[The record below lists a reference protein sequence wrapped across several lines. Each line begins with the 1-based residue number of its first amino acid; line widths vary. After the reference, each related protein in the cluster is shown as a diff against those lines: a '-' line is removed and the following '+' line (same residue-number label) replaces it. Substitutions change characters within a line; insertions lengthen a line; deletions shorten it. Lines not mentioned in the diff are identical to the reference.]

1 MSRKEYYDPIVQKST
16 SYNPYIA
23 GPYVALKEPIDVALL
38 SEVIEELRTRF
49 PYFYGKVNVED
60 DDLVIVPNPLPI
72 VVRDSW
78 EPIKLFSNES
88 NYHFMSVKVDGNRFA
103 IEFSHALSDGTGFL
117 AYLKSLLFCYLT
129 RKTGKK
135 FDPTGFH
142 LPGEEIPESE
152 TGNPFAGFD
161 LDSVELSVPDTLSPD
176 QIYRFSEEKIGER
189 NHNNVVF
196 MQMPESTVMNYCKQ
210 KGTTPNVLISTLL
223 VRAMR
228 RFDPE
233 SKKVIRVGVAIDGK
247 SIVGNMNNYRAF
259 PEFAHLDYYKEQEN
273 IDLEETLKTKRDQ
286 LKAEASVEKI
296 LHLVKGV
303 KLGWEMLS
311 QFPLQTKIDFTQKA
325 FIQRAQT
332 VSVVVSYVKTKTF
345 GPLDPY
351 VQELYGIAEP
361 CYEDVVCE
369 LKCLNNTFFLSYI
382 QSFEDKT
389 LFNFLLNEFEKIN
402 IPYEIKRIEPLILS
416 GVRFDE
422 LQGLNI

>member
-1 MSRKEYYDPIVQKST
+1 MSRKEYYDPVVQKST

-23 GPYVALKEPIDVALL
+23 GPCVTLTEPIDVALL
-38 SEVIEELRTRF
+38 SEVIEELRVRF
-49 PYFYGKVNVED
+49 PYFYGKAKIED
-60 DDLVIVPNPLPI
+60 DDIVVVPNPLPV

-78 EPIKLFSNES
+78 EPINLFSEEA

-117 AYLKSLLFCYLT
+117 SFFKSILFCYLT
-129 RKTGKK
+129 RKTGEK

-161 LDSVELSVPDTLSPD
+161 LDSVELSVPNTLSPD

-189 NHNNVVF
+189 KHNNVVF
-196 MQMPESTVMNYCKQ
+196 MEMPESTVMDYCKQ
-210 KGTTPNVLISTLL
+210 NGTTPNVLFSTLL

-233 SKKVIRVGVAIDGK
+233 SEKVIRVGVAIDGK
-247 SIVGNMNNYRAF
+247 SIVGNMDNYRAF
-259 PEFAHLDYYKEQEN
+259 PEFAHLDYYKEHEN
-273 IDLEETLKTKRDQ
+273 DDLVDTLKTKRNE

-296 LHLVKGV
+296 LRLVKGV
-303 KLGWEMLS
+303 KLGWEKLS
-311 QFPLQTKIDFTQKA
+311 QFPLQAKIDLTQKA

-332 VSVVVSYVKTKTF
+332 VSVVVSYVKTKSF

-351 VQELYGIAEP
+351 IKELYGIAEP

-369 LKCLNNTFFLSYI
+369 LKCLNNIFFFSYI
-382 QSFEDKT
+382 QTFEDKT
-389 LFNFLLNEFEKIN
+389 LFNLLLNELENIG
-402 IPYEIKRIEPLILS
+402 IPYEIKRREALNLS
-416 GVRFDE
+416 GVRYDE
-422 LQGLNI
+422 LKGINI